1 MGATCSILAL
11 SKTGQ
16 VTVESSGRL
25 FVTAMGSGMV
35 GNTSTESHR
44 EVHFVPNT
52 LPILPRHEFI
62 QDGHFVAGA
71 YRYPSTPGYTVVI
84 TRGSIDISSLGLHDF
99 ISLFRF
105 TRKVAQAL
113 ALSAHT
119 QRCAMASDGQ
129 TIHLIPLHGLGNHWS
144 PVTHIMEEYNPTY
157 PGYLTSKNG
166 PKSPNDVLNNI
177 QKRLIAVSGLQKPF
191 DQTFF
196 GDVSDQNLFAR
207 IVRGEIEQWRI
218 WESSTHI
225 AFLTPFGNTPG
236 FTVLIPRRHLS
247 SDVFALSEHDYEAL
261 LNAAYIVADIIKC
274 ALGVTGVGIFFE
286 GFEIDYTHAKLIP
299 IHATGPLQVVVPP
312 AEFQTHYA
320 GFITTQPGPR
330 EKDMT
335 VLDSI
340 TRSIRQRLV
349 SQ

>member
-1 MGATCSILAL
+1 
-11 SKTGQ
+11 
-16 VTVESSGRL
+16 
-25 FVTAMGSGMV
+25 MGSGKV
-35 GNTSTESHR
+35 ENTESHR
-44 EVHFVPNT
+44 KVHVVPNT
-52 LPILPRHEFI
+52 LPTLLRHEFI

-71 YRYPSTPGYTVVI
+71 YLYPSTPGHTVVI
-84 TRGSIDISSLGLHDF
+84 TRGPIDISFLDLHDF
-99 ISLFRF
+99 IALFRF

-113 ALSAHT
+113 ALST
-119 QRCAMASDGQ
+119 NVQRCAMASDGQ
-129 TIHLIPLHGLGNHWS
+129 TIHLIPLHGLGSHWS
-144 PVTHIMEEYNPTY
+144 PVTHIAEEYNSTY

-166 PKSPNDVLNNI
+166 PKSSNDVINNI
-177 QKRLIAVSGLQKPF
+177 QKRLIAVSGLQEPF

-196 GDVSDQNLFAR
+196 GDASDQNLFAR
-207 IVRGEIEQWRI
+207 IVRGELEQWRI

-247 SDVFALSEHDYEAL
+247 SDVFALSEDDYETL
-261 LNAAYIVADIIKC
+261 LNAAYIVADIIKR

-312 AEFQTHYA
+312 TEFQTYYP

-330 EKDMT
+330 EEDMT
-335 VLDSI
+335 VLDSF
-340 TRSIRQRLV
+340 TESIRQRLA
-349 SQ
+349 S